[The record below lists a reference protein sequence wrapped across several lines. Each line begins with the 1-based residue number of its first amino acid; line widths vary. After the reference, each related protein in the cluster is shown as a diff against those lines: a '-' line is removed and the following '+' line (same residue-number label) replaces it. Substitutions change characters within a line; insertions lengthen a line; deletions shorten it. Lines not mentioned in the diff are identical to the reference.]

1 MQPADKQNTPNTV
14 AETQQKMV
22 VIWGALLT
30 SQFIFLT
37 VLYVIKKELFHL
49 DFSRPLTGSNPTLVA
64 IAGLMSLSTFA
75 LSFIM
80 KGRLVKQA
88 EAEQNVGLVQTGH
101 IVAYA
106 LCESISLLGF
116 MLAMLI
122 GYQYFFLWFAGG
134 ISGILLHFP
143 RQKYIARATYKH
155 EI

>member
-1 MQPADKQNTPNTV
+1 MEPADKQNLV

-22 VIWGALLT
+22 VIWGALLS
-30 SQFIFLT
+30 SQFVFLM
-37 VLYVIKKELFHL
+37 VLYFIKKELFHL
-49 DFSRPLTGSNPTLVA
+49 DLSQPLAGNNPMLVA
-64 IAGLMSLSTFA
+64 IAGVLSLTTFA
-75 LSFIM
+75 LSFAM

-88 EAEQNVGLVQTGH
+88 EAEQNVALVQTGH

-134 ISGILLHFP
+134 IFGILIHFP
-143 RQKYIARATYKH
+143 RQKYIAAACYKK
-155 EI
+155 